1 MRILFVRPHSTV
13 PSAAP
18 PLGLLYLSAYLRA
31 HSPQHHISICDA
43 RFKEYSFDQI
53 ERIILEERPDLLGIT
68 SFSME
73 NKEAHEIAKRG
84 KSHFPQM
91 PVVVGG
97 PYATSD
103 YTQALSDTNIDIA
116 VIGEAERSFHQL
128 VTALDGG
135 GLSNGSAWTDVR
147 ELAYRKNGSIV
158 KTEMR
163 EFVENLDELPYPAWD
178 LVKLEEYFQRRGTR
192 KRTSFN
198 QHQMKQRV
206 LSIFTT
212 RGCPYR
218 CTYCH
223 NLFGKK
229 LRKRSV
235 ENVIGELRLM
245 KDKYGAE
252 EVEIIDDI
260 FNLDLD
266 RAKQIF
272 HRVIEE
278 KLDFKFSFPNGL
290 RTDRLDDEILD
301 LFKQGGVY
309 RLVFAIESGT
319 PRVQKLIKKNLDL
332 EKAQSNIALASKRG
346 FSMGGF
352 FMMGFLDETE
362 EEIWNTINFALQS
375 KLQTAAFFIVTP
387 FPNTEIWEEAQKLG
401 LNLSA
406 DYEHY
411 QKVSANISKVSSE
424 RLGQL
429 RKLAFRRFY
438 LNPWRIWTFMRT
450 TPWRDRFF
458 EKIWILI
465 AASFF
470 KYEK

>member
-1 MRILFVRPHSTV
+1 MKILLVRPHSDV

-18 PLGLLYLSAYLRA
+18 PLGLLYLSAYLRK
-31 HSPQHHISICDA
+31 HTQHQISICDA
-43 RFKEYSFDQI
+43 RFKEYSFDTI
-53 ERIILEERPDLLGIT
+53 EGIIREEKPDLLGIT
-68 SFSME
+68 SFSLE

-84 KSHFPQM
+84 KKAAPQAS
-91 PVVVGG
+91 VVIGG

-103 YTQALSDTNIDIA
+103 YNQALADSNIDIA
-116 VIGEAERSFHQL
+116 VIGEGEKSFHQL
-128 VTALDGG
+128 VTALDRGED
-135 GLSNGSAWTDVR
+135 WTGIR
-147 ELAYRKNGSIV
+147 ELAFRQNGSV
-158 KTEMR
+158 AKTEMR
-163 EFVENLDELPYPAWD
+163 EFIDELDELPYPAWD
-178 LVKLEEYFQRRGTR
+178 MIPLEEYFNRRGTK
-192 KRTSFN
+192 KRTCFN
-198 QHQMKQRV
+198 QHQMRQRV

-218 CTYCH
+218 CSYCH

-245 KDKYGAE
+245 KDTYRVN

-272 HRVIEE
+272 RRIVEE
-278 KLDFKFSFPNGL
+278 KFDMKFSFPNGL
-290 RTDRLDDEILD
+290 RTDRLDEELLD
-301 LFKQGGVY
+301 LFKQGGAY

-319 PRVQKLIKKNLDL
+319 PRIQKLIQKNLNIA
-332 EKAQSNIALASKRG
+332 KAQENIALAAKRG

-362 EEIWNTINFALQS
+362 EEIWNTINFALKS

-387 FPNTEIWEEAQKLG
+387 FPNTEIWQQAQKIG
-401 LNLSA
+401 LNLDA
-406 DYEHY
+406 TFENY
-411 QKVSANISKVSSE
+411 QKVSANISKVPSK
-424 RLGQL
+424 RLMQL

-438 LNPWRIWTFMRT
+438 LNPWRLWSFMRT
-450 TPWRDRFF
+450 TPWKDRFW

>member
-1 MRILFVRPHSTV
+1 MKILLIRPHSNV

-18 PLGLLYLSAYLRA
+18 PLGLLYLSAYLRQNGGIT
-31 HSPQHHISICDA
+31 PTICDA
-43 RFKEYSFDQI
+43 RFREYNFDQI
-53 ERIILEERPDLLGIT
+53 EEIIREEKPDLLGIT
-68 SFSME
+68 SFSLE
-73 NKEAHEIAKRG
+73 SKEAHEIAKRG
-84 KSHFPQM
+84 KKAIPGMS
-91 PVVVGG
+91 VVVGG

-103 YTQALSDTNIDIA
+103 YEQALADPNIDIA
-116 VIGEAERSFHQL
+116 VIGEAEKSFHQL
-128 VTALDGG
+128 VMQLQSGED
-135 GLSNGSAWTDVR
+135 WTQIR
-147 ELAYRKNGSIV
+147 ELAYRRNGSLA

-163 EFVENLDELPYPAWD
+163 EFIADLDELPYPAWD
-178 LVKLEEYFQRRGTR
+178 LINLEEYFNRRGTR
-192 KRTSFN
+192 KRTCFN
-198 QHQMKQRV
+198 QHQMRQRV

-235 ENVIGELRLM
+235 ENVIGEMRLM
-245 KDKYGAE
+245 KDQYGVE

-260 FNLDLD
+260 FNLDMD
-266 RAKQIF
+266 RAKLIF
-272 HRVIEE
+272 RRIIEE

-290 RTDRLDDEILD
+290 RTDRLDEELLD
-301 LFKQGGVY
+301 LFKQG
-309 RLVFAIESGT
+309 
-319 PRVQKLIKKNLDL
+319 
-332 EKAQSNIALASKRG
+332 KAQTNIAAAAKRG

-352 FMMGFLDETE
+352 FMMGFLEETE
-362 EEIWNTINFALQS
+362 EEIWNTIYFALRS

-387 FPNTEIWEEAQKLG
+387 FPNTDIWRQAQALG
-401 LNLSA
+401 LSLSA

-411 QKVSANISKVSSE
+411 QKVSANISKVPTA
-424 RLGQL
+424 RLTKL
-429 RKLAFRRFY
+429 RKIAFRRFY
-438 LNPWRIWTFMRT
+438 LNPWRLWSFIRT

-458 EKIWILI
+458 EKVWILI

>member
-1 MRILFVRPHSTV
+1 MKILLVRPHSDV

-18 PLGLLYLSAYLRA
+18 PLGLLYLSAYLREK
-31 HSPQHHISICDA
+31 SQITPSICDA
-43 RFKEYSFDQI
+43 RFKEYGFDQI
-53 ERIILEERPDLLGIT
+53 EDRIREEKPDLLGIT
-68 SFSME
+68 SFSLE
-73 NKEAHEIAKRG
+73 SKEAHEIARRG
-84 KSHFPQM
+84 KKAFPNM
-91 PVVVGG
+91 LVIVGG

-103 YTQALSDTNIDIA
+103 YGQALEDPNINIA
-116 VIGEAERSFHQL
+116 VIGEAEKSFHQL
-128 VTALDGG
+128 VAALK
-135 GLSNGSAWTDVR
+135 NGEDWTQIR
-147 ELAYRKNGSIV
+147 ELAYRRNGSVI
-158 KTEMR
+158 KTDMR
-163 EFVENLDELPYPAWD
+163 EFIENLDELPYPAWD
-178 LVKLEEYFQRRGTR
+178 LINLEEYFNRRGTR

-218 CTYCH
+218 CSYCH

-235 ENVIGELRLM
+235 ENVIGELKLM
-245 KDKYGAE
+245 KNQYGAE

-266 RAKQIF
+266 RAKEIF
-272 HRVIEE
+272 RRIVAE
-278 KLDFKFSFPNGL
+278 KLDLKFSFPNGL

-301 LFKQGGVY
+301 LFKQGGAY

-319 PRVQKLIKKNLDL
+319 PRIQKLIRKNLNL
-332 EKAQSNIALASKRG
+332 EKAQTNIALAAKRG

-362 EEIWNTINFALQS
+362 EEIWNTINFALNS

-387 FPNTEIWEEAQKLG
+387 FPNTDIWRQAQALG
-401 LNLSA
+401 LNLDA
-406 DYEHY
+406 DYENY
-411 QKVSANISKVSSE
+411 QKVSANISKVPTE
-424 RLGQL
+424 RLTKL
-429 RKLAFRRFY
+429 RKIAFRRFY
-438 LNPWRIWTFMRT
+438 LNPWRIWSFMRT

-458 EKIWILI
+458 EKVWILI

>member
-1 MRILFVRPHSTV
+1 MKILFVRPHSTV

-18 PLGLLYLSAYLRA
+18 PLGLLYLSSYLRE
-31 HSPQHHISICDA
+31 HSPQHQVSICDA
-43 RFKEYSFDQI
+43 RFKEYSFDKI
-53 ERIILEERPDLLGIT
+53 EGIIREARPDLLGVT

-73 NKEAHEIAKRG
+73 SKEAHEIARRAK
-84 KSHFPQM
+84 KNFPQM
-91 PVVVGG
+91 PVILGG

-103 YTQALSDTNIDIA
+103 YAQALADQNFDVA
-116 VIGEAERSFHQL
+116 VIGEAEKSFHQF
-128 VTALDGG
+128 VAALDNGPGG
-135 GLSNGSAWTDVR
+135 SGSSWTTVR
-147 ELAYRKNGSIV
+147 ELAYRKNGAIV
-158 KTEMR
+158 KTDMR
-163 EFVENLDELPYPAWD
+163 EYVEDLDELPYPAWD
-178 LVKLEEYFQRRGTR
+178 MINLEEYFQRRGTR
-192 KRTSFN
+192 KRTAFN
-198 QHQMKQRV
+198 QHQMKRRV

-235 ENVIGELRLM
+235 ENVIGELKLM
-245 KDKYGAE
+245 KEKFGVE

-272 HRVIEE
+272 RRIIAE

-290 RTDRLDDEILD
+290 RTDRLDEEILD
-301 LFKQGGVY
+301 LFKRGGVY

-332 EKAQSNIALASKRG
+332 EKAQRNIALAAKRG
-346 FSMGGF
+346 FSLGGF

-362 EEIWNTINFALQS
+362 DEIWNTINFALQS

-387 FPNTEIWEEAQKLG
+387 FPNTEIWQEAQNLG

-411 QKVSANISKVSSE
+411 QKVSANISQVPSQ
-424 RLGQL
+424 RLAQL

-438 LNPWRIWTFMRT
+438 LNPRRLWSFMRT

>member
-1 MRILFVRPHSTV
+1 MKILLVRPHSNV

-18 PLGLLYLSAYLRA
+18 PLGLLYLSSYLRE
-31 HSPQHHISICDA
+31 HSNHQISICDA
-43 RFKEYSFDQI
+43 RFKEYDFDTI
-53 ERIILEERPDLLGIT
+53 ESAIRDEKPDLLGIT
-68 SFSME
+68 SFSLE
-73 NKEAHEIAKRG
+73 SKEAHEIARRSKKVKRDV
-84 KSHFPQM
+84 
-91 PVVVGG
+91 PVIVGG

-103 YTQALSDTNIDIA
+103 YTQALEDPNIDIA
-116 VIGEAERSFHQL
+116 VIGEAEKTFHQL
-128 VTALDGG
+128 VTALDRGG
-135 GLSNGSAWTDVR
+135 EWTQIR
-147 ELAYRKNGSIV
+147 ELAYRNNGTILKS
-158 KTEMR
+158 EMR

-178 LVKLEEYFQRRGTR
+178 LINLEEYFNRRGTR

-198 QHQMKQRV
+198 QHQMKRRV
-206 LSIFTT
+206 LSLFTT

-235 ENVIGELRLM
+235 ENVIGELKLM
-245 KDKYGAE
+245 KERYDVE

-272 HRVIEE
+272 RRIIEE
-278 KLDFKFSFPNGL
+278 RLDLKFSFPNGL
-290 RTDRLDDEILD
+290 RTDRLDEELLD
-301 LFKQGGVY
+301 LFRQGGAY

-332 EKAQSNIALASKRG
+332 EKAQRNIALAARRG

-352 FMMGFLDETE
+352 FMMGFLDESE
-362 EEIWNTINFALQS
+362 EEVWNTINFALDS
-375 KLQTAAFFIVTP
+375 KLHTAAFFIVTP
-387 FPNTEIWEEAQKLG
+387 FPNTDIWREAQSVG
-401 LNLSA
+401 LNLTA

-411 QKVSANISKVSSE
+411 QKVSANISKVPSK
-424 RLGQL
+424 RLEKL
-429 RKLAFRRFY
+429 RKIAFRRFY
-438 LNPWRIWTFMRT
+438 LNPRRLLSFMRT
-450 TPWRDRFF
+450 TPWKDRFF